1 MHPSIYGPMHKI
13 IICEIICLNETSGNC
28 GAACFVETD
37 LFRLS
42 VKLRENKRQ
51 FKSAKDYFDL

>member
-1 MHPSIYGPMHKI
+1 MHKI